1 MHGVVAVRCVSMEG
15 VGISAK
21 LLGSDEYLVMHM
33 RTHAKSL
40 FWPAIGL
47 IAAGGLIGVGTALIP
62 PSFRPAGQV
71 AVALLGL
78 ALALWWAIIPFLRW
92 STSTYTLTSRRLIT
106 RHGILNKTG
115 KDFPLV
121 RVHDVSYEQSVA
133 DRMLGCGTL
142 VISSSISGAAEGGQ
156 IVLPD
161 VPDVEEVHVTMS
173 ELLFGGAR

>member
-1 MHGVVAVRCVSMEG
+1 MDA
-15 VGISAK
+15 VGISARS
-21 LLGSDEYLVMHM
+21 LGTDEYLVMHM

-40 FWPAIGL
+40 FWPAVGL

-62 PSFRPAGQV
+62 SSFRPGGQI

-78 ALALWWAIIPFLRW
+78 ALALWWAIIPYLRW
-92 STSTYTLTSRRLIT
+92 RTSTYTLTNRRLIT
-106 RHGILNKTG
+106 RHGILNRTG

-121 RVHDVSYEQSVA
+121 RVNDVSYEQSVS

-142 VISSSISGAAEGGQ
+142 VISSAAESGP

-173 ELLFGGAR
+173 ELLFGSAR

>member
-1 MHGVVAVRCVSMEG
+1 MEA

-33 RTHAKSL
+33 RTHGKSL

-47 IAAGGLIGVGTALIP
+47 IAAGGLIGAGTALIP

-142 VISSSISGAAEGGQ
+142 VISVRRAAEGGP

-173 ELLFGGAR
+173 ELLIGWLR